1 MHGSVGTVVILVEFH
16 QPEIERLGARCFAP
30 YSGRID
36 NALDLY
42 DADIFSVLLS
52 TYGCR
57 EAYGA
62 GTRVVREIIVSGKGR
77 TKCKA
82 SGINRNGEDAP
93 VSKNRTWRVTE
104 IVLAVKIAL
113 SFRGRRERA
122 SCQCQTQA
130 TVIGFLETI
139 RILVSLVS
147 PPVAVDDVCGDTG
160 RSIAATDDHRDIYAF
175 IRHIRDIQRIR
186 NAELRLLRH
195 VLDMPVGVVCIVD
208 ETQSYLVMVASL
220 GIEVGADILSEH
232 ETIGYRTLRG
242 IVGSSVDIVTL
253 DLDICAVSLAVFVPA
268 LVGRMVAVLFSR
280 SLIVL
285 EEIKRLGILR
295 MSTVIF
301 IYGLSLGDVRPVL
314 DVIGGRVTDFLAFMN
329 ERRGA

>member
-77 TKCKA
+77 TKGKA

-113 SFRGRRERA
+113 SFR
-122 SCQCQTQA
+122 
-130 TVIGFLETI
+130 V
-139 RILVSLVS
+139 
-147 PPVAVDDVCGDTG
+147 
-160 RSIAATDDHRDIYAF
+160 
-175 IRHIRDIQRIR
+175 
-186 NAELRLLRH
+186 
-195 VLDMPVGVVCIVD
+195 
-208 ETQSYLVMVASL
+208 
-220 GIEVGADILSEH
+220 
-232 ETIGYRTLRG
+232 
-242 IVGSSVDIVTL
+242 
-253 DLDICAVSLAVFVPA
+253 
-268 LVGRMVAVLFSR
+268 
-280 SLIVL
+280 
-285 EEIKRLGILR
+285 
-295 MSTVIF
+295 
-301 IYGLSLGDVRPVL
+301 
-314 DVIGGRVTDFLAFMN
+314 
-329 ERRGA
+329 